1 MNISASRLAWLRL
14 LLVLGTCIALMY
26 GWMSR
31 ANDFPIVQPD
41 AYENLTA
48 AYNLAHHGTIS
59 LDAHPQGTPRPS
71 EYREPLPIAALALY
85 IAAVRGETTLGEL
98 VESQN
103 ARLLKH
109 SNLPWGAL
117 LAVVVFATIVRCTG
131 SYGWAAFGTLV
142 TDYGLAEHYNGLYS
156 EVAAAAL
163 LALACAMAA
172 YAVHRRQ
179 GVWFLLTGLLFGAL
193 TLTKAAF
200 LYVSIVLVLML
211 AALGVWRAV
220 RGQPRDT
227 LRAAL
232 LVALGLA
239 IVVGPWLLRNH
250 LQFDRA
256 TMSSRGGQVLL
267 TRAVKNG
274 MTAEEYRGA
283 WFAYAPRPL
292 RWVASQLTGF
302 DKRDLVDDGRLE
314 RLVRYA
320 DLRDRTAPD
329 QGLPDEA
336 VSYFAKVKAMR
347 TQLEMTQT
355 EVDPVAVDR
364 ELKRRA
370 FALIKADPW
379 AHLATTPLFLW
390 RGAPYTF
397 CILLAGAFYAVARR
411 RDWLLAYIAPAL
423 ALVAFYALLTHF
435 IPRYGDP
442 LRPVAAVVFAVLMH
456 AAWCAALAWLRTR
469 RSAHRGAASH
479 AYALRETH
487 MTEPSR

>member
-1 MNISASRLAWLRL
+1 MNAASRLVWLRA
-14 LLVLGTCIALMY
+14 LLVLGICVALVY

-31 ANDFPIVQPD
+31 ATDFPIVQPD

-48 AYNLAHHGTIS
+48 AYNLAHHGVIS
-59 LDAHPQGTPRPS
+59 LDAHPQGMPSPS

-85 IAAVRGETTLGEL
+85 IGAVRGETTLGEL

-117 LAVVVFATIVRCTG
+117 LALVVFVTIVRYTG
-131 SYGWAAFGTLV
+131 SYGWAAFGTLA

-156 EVAAAAL
+156 EVSAAAL
-163 LALACAMAA
+163 LALACAAAA

-179 GVWFLLTGLLFGAL
+179 GFWFLLTGLLFGAL

-200 LYVSIVLVLML
+200 LYVSVVLVFVLVV
-211 AALGVWRAV
+211 LGVWRVLRA
-220 RGQPRDT
+220 QSNDT

-232 LVALGLA
+232 LMGLGVAV
-239 IVVGPWLLRNH
+239 VVGPWLVRNQ
-250 LQFDRA
+250 LQFDRM

-292 RWVASQLTGF
+292 RWVTSRLTGF
-302 DKRDLVDDGRLE
+302 DKSDLVDDGRLE
-314 RLVRYA
+314 RLARYV
-320 DLRDRTAPD
+320 DLRDRIAPD
-329 QGLPDEA
+329 QGRPDEA
-336 VSYFAKVKAMR
+336 VSYFAKVKAMHR
-347 TQLEMTQT
+347 QLEMAQT
-355 EVDPVAVDR
+355 EPDPVAVDR

-370 FALIKADPW
+370 FALIEADPW
-379 AHLATTPLFLW
+379 AHLAATPLFLW
-390 RGAPYTF
+390 RGAPYVF
-397 CILLAGAFYAVARR
+397 CILMVGAFYAVARR

-423 ALVAFYALLTHF
+423 ALVMFYALLTHF

-442 LRPVAAVVFAVLMH
+442 LRPVAAVVFAVLVH
-456 AAWCAALAWLRTR
+456 AAWCAALARLRSR
-469 RSAHRGAASH
+469 RSTHRDAALH
-479 AYALRETH
+479 AYALREPH
-487 MTEPSR
+487 MTEASR